1 MTLIPDTRQLSAVV
15 VNKPVGTAFTS
26 LASHLGDPKFAFL
39 VWNMSPTFG
48 TPREICPQWKPQIAN
63 YEEFIKNCWSSKR
76 KGRFLAGQGSSFHG
90 SCFASSS
97 SSSPE
102 PVYFSARTVG
112 RWVESH
118 QITSR
123 VFLCWKLM
131 PWICHFP
138 GPAWH
143 EIMGFR
149 PVCVG
154 FRRQNMQCSIRF
166 LFWDLP

>member
-1 MTLIPDTRQLSAVV
+1 MYESNPGYNAVV
-15 VNKPVGTAFTS
+15 CGSGEDICWNCLHHQLGQPTGRRNTCISNVGTS
-26 LASHLGDPKFAFL
+26 
-39 VWNMSPTFG
+39 
-48 TPREICPQWKPQIAN
+48 REIYPQWKPQIAS
-63 YEEFIKNCWSSKR
+63 YEEFIKICWSSKQ
-76 KGRFLAGQGSSFHG
+76 KGQFLAGQGSSFNG

-112 RWVESH
+112 RWIESH
-118 QITSR
+118 QITSW
-123 VFLCWKLM
+123 VFLCWKPM

-143 EIMGFR
+143 EIMGFK

-154 FRRQNMQCSIRF
+154 LRRHSMQCNAGF
-166 LFWDLP
+166 PFWDLP